1 MRRTVTFQLLVGAAF
16 FGLLT
21 ALGYL
26 LFVLTGP
33 GQEYDFIGYC
43 GHNDVSPAPVRTTK
57 VLMKA
62 VSIHSLLAVSAVLVG
77 IAFVRRRLPLGLMAV
92 AGLFVA
98 LAGTELMKDHLPRP
112 ALVVP
117 RQPITGFLATESY
130 PSGHTTFATCVG
142 LAFVLVSSARWRP
155 WVASLAGFLSA
166 LYGVTVV
173 FVGAHRPADPVGGIF
188 WSAFCM
194 ALAAALAVRL
204 RGRTRLPDP
213 HFPALALGAGLCLLI
228 ALATLFCTAGLP
240 PTYHPLLVM
249 VAVIVTSAFA
259 STAWFGRAL
268 SAETDP
274 TGPATAPPPSFNTLP
289 AHRDAK

>member
-16 FGLLT
+16 FGALT

-26 LFVLTGP
+26 LFVLTVP
-33 GQEYDFIGYC
+33 GQEYDFIGYY
-43 GHNDVSPAPVRTTK
+43 GHYDVAPGTVGMAK
-57 VLMKA
+57 ALMKII
-62 VSIHSLLAVSAVLVG
+62 SIRLLLAASAVLLA
-77 IAFVRRRLPLGLMAV
+77 ISLLRRRLLLGLAAI
-92 AGLFVA
+92 AGLFIA
-98 LAGTELMKDHLPRP
+98 LAGTELMKSHLPRP
-112 ALVVP
+112 SLVVD
-117 RQPITGFLATESY
+117 QAVSGFLATESY

-155 WVASLAGFLSA
+155 WVASFAGFLSA

-173 FVGAHRPADPVGGIF
+173 FVGAHRPADAVGGIF

-213 HFPALALGAGLCLLI
+213 HFPALALGAFLCLLI
-228 ALATLFCTAGLP
+228 AVATLFCTVGLP

-259 STAWFGRAL
+259 SAAWFGRAL
-268 SAETDP
+268 SAEIDP
-274 TGPATAPPPSFNTLP
+274 PGPATTFPPSFDSLS
-289 AHRDAK
+289 AHRDAE